1 MNTIKSVRTRL
12 SRTENQYHHI
22 SGETKTARAR
32 KTKNAP
38 TVQPPPAQGWIPAS
52 RPFIFRFG
60 RFHEALHHPR
70 LSLPAPATRFVAI
83 MEVCRTVF
91 RLYFTRLILPILF
104 VAGMVAIPFVWLPE
118 VAPPEKPPAAGEKAA
133 GAAAEKTRRAT
144 PFQKT
149 MTIGFALILVSV
161 TAGGFMLYRITRSQ
175 TASWRRRFAPTK
187 RRGR

>member
-1 MNTIKSVRTRL
+1 MRP
-12 SRTENQYHHI
+12 
-22 SGETKTARAR
+22 A
-32 KTKNAP
+32 
-38 TVQPPPAQGWIPAS
+38 PPAQGWIPAS

-60 RFHEALHHPR
+60 RFHEALHQPH
-70 LSLPAPATRFVAI
+70 LSLPAPATRFVA
-83 MEVCRTVF
+83 MTEVCRTVF

-104 VAGMVAIPFVWLPE
+104 VAGMVAIPFVWLPD

-187 RRGR
+187 RRDS